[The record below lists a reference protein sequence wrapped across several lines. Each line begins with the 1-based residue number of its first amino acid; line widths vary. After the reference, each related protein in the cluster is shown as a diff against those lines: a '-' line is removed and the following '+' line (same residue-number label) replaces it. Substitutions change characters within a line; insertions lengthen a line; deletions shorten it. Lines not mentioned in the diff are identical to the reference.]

1 MLGCLGFLFFWV
13 LRVYFLSL
21 FHVLVS
27 FLYTFCML
35 RDAFT
40 HFINFFGYLSKKKK
54 KKLQAFFQFGL
65 PPFT

>member
-54 KKLQAFFQFGL
+54 KLQAFFQFGL